1 MELYGSGFNAHGQL
15 LPSCS
20 THDLH
25 SFQKIASGTT
35 IRVRCATWSATVLEI
50 DGVLELR
57 GSQSHND
64 QAGGCGKD
72 KDLPADG
79 HERNHNKTVAVIRG
93 LPADRIKTIVGDASG
108 ILCALTMEG
117 ELWLLDEMDQM
128 EGKAPELTKATDGS
142 IAWSLSWVRHD
153 VDFGTFEAMG
163 GFPAKEKREDRK
175 IVIDQIALAGNDRV
189 CISIHT
195 CKTPSI
201 RSSKVSQRGLSCL
214 VLLKDNH
221 RSHIR

>member
-1 MELYGSGFNAHGQL
+1 MELYASGFNAHGQL

-20 THDLH
+20 PHDLH

-50 DGVLELR
+50 DDVLELR
-57 GSQSHND
+57 GSQSHGD

-72 KDLPADG
+72 EDLPG
-79 HERNHNKTVAVIRG
+79 GGQERNHNTTVAVIRG

-108 ILCALTMEG
+108 VLCALTMEG
-117 ELWLLDEMDQM
+117 ELWLLDEMHQM
-128 EGKAPELTKATDGS
+128 QGKAPELTKATDGS
-142 IAWSLSWVRHD
+142 IALSLSWVRHV
-153 VDFGTFEAMG
+153 VDFGAFEA
-163 GFPAKEKREDRK
+163 GFPAREDGEERK
-175 IVIDQIALAGNDRV
+175 IVIDQIAVAGNDRV

-195 CKTPSI
+195 CKTPPL
-201 RSSKVSQRGLSCL
+201 RSSKVSQWGLSCL
-214 VLLKDNH
+214 VPLKDNH